1 MGINASAGWEQGLKK
16 DAQNALGR
24 AARSDGNARAR
35 MAANAGCT
43 DDPGEPLL
51 CPKCRTHYDTG
62 LYCVDCDMELVGES
76 FVDSVAPSKRP
87 KDTGWI
93 FAVIVTV
100 GIVGI
105 IVMMVSAIIG
115 LG

>member
-1 MGINASAGWEQGLKK
+1 MNGSAGWEQGLKK
-16 DAQNALGR
+16 DAQKTLGR

-51 CPKCRTHYDTG
+51 CPKCRTHHDTG

-87 KDTGWI
+87 RDAGWV
-93 FAVIVTV
+93 FAVIVAVALGGLTV
-100 GIVGI
+100 TMVL
-105 IVMMVSAIIG
+105 VM
-115 LG
+115 LGVV